1 MTTTGPTSSTVS
13 FLYMEKLQLYAG
25 RIEKPLIWLESQS
38 GPPHDLVFT
47 TCAKI
52 GDDIYPKAE
61 AKTKKKAKHN
71 AAKCAC
77 EALNLHSESNLSFA
91 RTPSPLNPAGIQN
104 YISKLN
110 EYGQK
115 EGLRIH
121 YNMNQLNTGLD
132 HIQRF
137 SCSAVINNYEY
148 PKATG
153 GSKQEAKRKAAEL
166 AYKKIHNLQSPSKDL
181 EKLQEDVNNQKEP
194 NGTVEESAAENSKRE
209 DADNGYKLEPS
220 ISSLVSSSGSRVK
233 RPLAPTWTSSQD
245 SRESTG
251 NVRNS
256 LREVKSLAQMD
267 HPNIVRYYTCW
278 LEESFHNK
286 KTLYI
291 QMKLYKTNLRVW
303 MEEFQNNL
311 PRQKQISRDLMHQ
324 LLDGVHYIHQK
335 KMVHRDLKP
344 ANILLS
350 EEEGKLEAKIGDFGL
365 VRVCNQGLHT
375 VNVGTPA
382 YMSPE
387 QRRAD
392 YYDYKVDIF
401 ALGLIFFDLLWIY
414 YGTASEKIKCWEEI
428 RKGVFDE
435 KFVEELPIESALIRQ
450 MLLENAR
457 DRPEADEV
465 KQTLISSDA
474 QTNR

>member
-77 EALNLHSESNLSFA
+77 EALNLHSESNL
-91 RTPSPLNPAGIQN
+91 
-104 YISKLN
+104 
-110 EYGQK
+110 
-115 EGLRIH
+115 
-121 YNMNQLNTGLD
+121 
-132 HIQRF
+132 
-137 SCSAVINNYEY
+137 
-148 PKATG
+148 
-153 GSKQEAKRKAAEL
+153 
-166 AYKKIHNLQSPSKDL
+166 DL

-251 NVRNS
+251 NVSLVDFEELVEIAAGGFGKVYKAKKRLDDEFYAIKEIPYQDENS